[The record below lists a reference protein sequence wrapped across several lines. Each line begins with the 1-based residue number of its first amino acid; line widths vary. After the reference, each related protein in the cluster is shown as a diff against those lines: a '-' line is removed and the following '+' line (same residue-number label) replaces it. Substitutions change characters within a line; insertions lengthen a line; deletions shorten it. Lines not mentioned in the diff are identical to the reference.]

1 MATTSTSAPRPAGG
15 RPGPGGRPSYG
26 GRPGPGGRRPGGRPR
41 YYARRKL
48 CSFCVDHIKYIDYKD
63 VERLRR
69 FLSDR
74 FRMEGRRKTGVCAKH
89 QRGLASAIKRARM
102 LAMLPLGQNHRIPAQ
117 SWSANRRPPAPSAP
131 EAPVAAPP
139 TLSEATK
146 EPTLAEDTTSA
157 EDTTPAKEP
166 TLAEDTTPAE
176 DTTLAKEPTLA
187 EPSDTSEETDSA
199 EDVNKLRV
207 KGNA

>member
-1 MATTSTSAPRPAGG
+1 MATTSTSAPRPA
-15 RPGPGGRPSYG
+15 GGRPSYG

-74 FRMEGRRKTGVCAKH
+74 FKMEGRRKTGVCAKH

-139 TLSEATK
+139 TPSEATE
-146 EPTLAEDTTSA
+146 EPTPAEG
-157 EDTTPAKEP
+157 P
-166 TLAEDTTPAE
+166 TPAE
-176 DTTLAKEPTLA
+176 DTTLAEEPALAEDTTLA
-187 EPSDTSEETDSA
+187 EEGHDACQGTDA
-199 EDVNKLRV
+199 CRAFGYVG
-207 KGNA
+207 GNGQRGRRK

>member
-15 RPGPGGRPSYG
+15 RLGPGGRPSYG
-26 GRPGPGGRRPGGRPR
+26 GRPSPGGRRLGGRPR

-74 FRMEGRRKTGVCAKH
+74 FKMEGRRKTGVCAKH

-117 SWSANRRPPAPSAP
+117 SWSANRRPPVPSAP

-139 TLSEATK
+139 TPSEATE
-146 EPTLAEDTTSA
+146 EP
-157 EDTTPAKEP
+157 
-166 TLAEDTTPAE
+166 TPAE

-199 EDVNKLRV
+199 EDVNK
-207 KGNA
+207 